1 MALGMKITNFH
12 YADTT
17 FPKVDFVE
25 YPKWIHMSG
34 YESVI
39 AQDAEEEA
47 QLLSR
52 PPKAGDITVALK
64 GAQAEAIAQ
73 PITEPKKDPILT
85 GWHNERAILLQIA
98 KEKNIKVDARWKTD
112 RIRETVDKAGR

>member
-1 MALGMKITNFH
+1 MKITNFH

-17 FPKVDFVE
+17 FPKTEFVE

-34 YESVI
+34 YPSEI
-39 AQDAEEEA
+39 APDAEAEA
-47 QLLSR
+47 RLLSR
-52 PPKAGDITVALK
+52 PPKAGDITVKLVPAK
-64 GAQAEAIAQ
+64 AEAIVQ
-73 PITEPKKDPILT
+73 PIVEPIKNPLLT
-85 GWHNERAILLQIA
+85 GWNNERAALLQIA